1 MGRRSKKTRFKP
13 RFFVFLAILIV
24 LVVALIYFGIYKN
37 NNISNNLNN
46 QSAQSADSSIKA
58 PAEATVEDITI
69 KMTVIGD
76 IMCHNTQ
83 YTDAYNSSSK
93 KYDFSYVFDDVKD
106 KLSQADITVGNL
118 ETTFAGSK
126 IGYSSYPTFN
136 TPEALGKALKDVGLD
151 VLSTAN
157 NHCMDKGYTG
167 IVNTIKELDELKI
180 DHMGTYDSEE
190 SSNNILVK
198 DVKGIKIAF
207 LAYTYGT
214 NGIAVPKDKSYA
226 VNLIDKDK
234 IKKDLQA
241 AKDLDVDLISV
252 SMHWGTEYKQNP
264 TDEQEELADFLFE
277 NGADIILGSHPH
289 VLEKMEKRTIE
300 LEDGT
305 TKDGFIIYSLGN
317 FMSGQYYDYT
327 RQSIILDLQITKHGD
342 GKISIDSA
350 TYTPIYMYK
359 SSSGSKQK
367 YLVMDIE
374 KALEDY
380 KAGKKNISSST
391 NSILKSELK
400 HIYKI
405 VGDEITE
412 ESSNSEDLEGQK
424 DENANT
430 NKKEE

>member
-1 MGRRSKKTRFKP
+1 MGRRAKKTRFKP
-13 RFFVFLAILIV
+13 RFFVFLAILVV
-24 LVVALIYFGIYKN
+24 LVIALIYFGIYKN
-37 NNISNNLNN
+37 NNIP
-46 QSAQSADSSIKA
+46 SADTNNPTSQSKETTTET
-58 PAEATVEDITI
+58 PTEVVPEDITI

-83 YTDAYNSSSK
+83 YTDAYNISTK
-93 KYDFSYVFDDVKD
+93 KYDFSYVLEDVKN
-106 KLSQADITVGNL
+106 KLSQSDITVGNL
-118 ETTFAGSK
+118 ETTFAGAK
-126 IGYSSYPTFN
+126 VGYSSYPTFN
-136 TPEALGKALKDVGLD
+136 TPETLGNALKDAGVD

-157 NHCMDKGYTG
+157 NHCMDKGYSG
-167 IVNTIKELDELKI
+167 LVSTIEELDEIGI

-190 SSNNILVK
+190 SSNEILVK
-198 DVKGIKIAF
+198 DVNGIKIAF

-214 NGIAVPKDKSYA
+214 NGISVPKDKSYA

-234 IKKDLQA
+234 IKNDLDA
-241 AKDLDVDLISV
+241 AKALDVDLISV
-252 SMHWGTEYKQNP
+252 SMHWGTEYRQTP

-289 VLEKMEKRTIE
+289 VLEKMEKRTIK
-300 LEDGT
+300 LGDGS

-359 SSSGSKQK
+359 SSSGSKQR

-374 KALEDY
+374 KAIKKYDNGED
-380 KAGKKNISSST
+380 NISSST
-391 NSILKSELK
+391 YSTLESELE
-400 HIYKI
+400 HIYSV
-405 VGDEITE
+405 VGDEILPETE
-412 ESSNSEDLEGQK
+412 E
-424 DENANT
+424 ANVEKNTTET
-430 NKKEE
+430 NETE

>member
-126 IGYSSYPTFN
+126 IVYSSYPTFDA
-136 TPEALGKALKDVGLD
+136 PEALGRALKDVGVD

-391 NSILKSELK
+391 NSTLKSELK

-424 DENANT
+424 DENADT

>member
-83 YTDAYNSSSK
+83 YTDAYNNSSK

-136 TPEALGKALKDVGLD
+136 TPEALGKALKDVGVD

-167 IVNTIKELDELKI
+167 IVNTIKELDKLKI

-391 NSILKSELK
+391 NSTLKSELK

>member
-83 YTDAYNSSSK
+83 YTEAYNSSSK

-136 TPEALGKALKDVGLD
+136 TPEALGKALKDVGVD

-391 NSILKSELK
+391 NSTLKSELK
-400 HIYKI
+400 HIYKV
-405 VGDEITE
+405 VGDEILEETE
-412 ESSNSEDLEGQK
+412 ESDKKEDT
-424 DENANT
+424 DT
-430 NKKEE
+430 NKTE